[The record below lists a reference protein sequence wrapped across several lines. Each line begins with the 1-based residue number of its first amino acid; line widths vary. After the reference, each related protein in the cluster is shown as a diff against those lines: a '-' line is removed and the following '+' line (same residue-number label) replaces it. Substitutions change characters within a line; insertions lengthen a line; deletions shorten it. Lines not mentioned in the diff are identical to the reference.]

1 MKRSFEG
8 LQKSERAIF
17 EPQDA
22 VCGPTREDSRAP
34 EVRSRTSEARLIIA
48 IFPVQR
54 RSIFRPTTGFFR
66 SNSSRNRT
74 TTHNEPEI
82 PVQGGTRHRLTWPKT
97 AVPAHLSAIT
107 PIIALRGIRWEGF
120 AAKQSMAPQGMTARL
135 K

>member
-22 VCGPTREDSRAP
+22 VCGPTREDSLVR
-34 EVRSRTSEARLIIA
+34 VRSRTSEARLIIA

-82 PVQGGTRHRLTWPKT
+82 PVQGGTRQRRRLSGQESHYLPT
-97 AVPAHLSAIT
+97 
-107 PIIALRGIRWEGF
+107 
-120 AAKQSMAPQGMTARL
+120 
-135 K
+135 